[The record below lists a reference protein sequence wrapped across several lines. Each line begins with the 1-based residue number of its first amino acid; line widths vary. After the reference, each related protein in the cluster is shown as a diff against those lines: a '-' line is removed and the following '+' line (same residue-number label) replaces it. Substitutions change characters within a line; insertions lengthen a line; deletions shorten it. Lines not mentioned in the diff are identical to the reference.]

1 MGRTDK
7 TEIIN
12 YLKKKRPKKYA
23 DYMRLKISAKN
34 SDIGSTHTSGLTTHF
49 IFVTSQYINGAFVV
63 EKKKK
68 TLLIS
73 PT

>member
-1 MGRTDK
+1 
-7 TEIIN
+7 
-12 YLKKKRPKKYA
+12 
-23 DYMRLKISAKN
+23 MRLKISAKN
-34 SDIGSTHTSGLTTHF
+34 SDIGSTHTSELTTHF

-63 EKKKK
+63 GKKKK